1 MSNLIELAVFVQTTD
16 ESIKKREAMSAL
28 EKEKSLDDVLGAMDF
43 EAKTVLDVLGNA
55 RDVKKEGQPAM
66 KEMT

>member
-55 RDVKKEGQPAM
+55 RDVKKEG
-66 KEMT
+66 

>member
-1 MSNLIELAVFVQTTD
+1 LN
-16 ESIKKREAMSAL
+16 
-28 EKEKSLDDVLGAMDF
+28 DVLGAMDF